1 MQQNIF
7 STSASQFNP
16 KGNNTCLSCSYP
28 ILHALATDILQIL
41 RTALWP
47 RLCLGHHFIICH
59 MSHVLIQ
66 KCTYLFSD
74 YYLRIYH
81 TVLRSQFINGIA
93 KNKLQQNEFFMQMLA
108 SSVRKKRSH
117 HCASNSFLL
126 LSCYYAVSFM

>member
-1 MQQNIF
+1 MHQSIF

-41 RTALWP
+41 RIALWL
-47 RLCLGHHFIICH
+47 RFCLGHHFIICH

-74 YYLRIYH
+74 YYLLIYH
-81 TVLRSQFINGIA
+81 TVLRSQFINGSA
-93 KNKLQQNEFFMQMLA
+93 KNKLQQNEFFMKMLA
-108 SSVRKKRSH
+108 SSILKKRNH
-117 HCASNSFLL
+117 RCASNSFLL
-126 LSCYYAVSFM
+126 LSCYYAISFM